1 MYITSISAL
10 AVIFLQNCEKK
21 AFFVWKVKVDIWQI
35 KFLADEK
42 KQKIKT

>member
-1 MYITSISAL
+1 MYIISISAL

-21 AFFVWKVKVDIWQI
+21 AFFDIWQI